1 MVTIEQIAKKIS
13 MSVAET
19 EKLLKSR
26 GIMPHKG
33 EKYASID
40 LERVFDENFKV
51 REANVPVLRTLE
63 THQSVKEAK

>member
-1 MVTIEQIAKKIS
+1 

-26 GIMPHKG
+26 GITPRKG

-40 LERVFDENFKV
+40 LERVFDANFTV
-51 REANVPVLRTLE
+51 REANSPVLRTLG
-63 THQSVKEAK
+63 THQSVKETK